1 MQGCIM
7 VSSKKETKSIN
18 NDTLDNYAIYLKEI
32 NRYQL
37 LTATE
42 ELIYS
47 RLYNSGCMDSRNK
60 LIESN
65 LRLVVKVANKYRNR
79 NQRDLS
85 PLDIIEE
92 GNLGLM
98 KAVDKFDP
106 ELGYRFSTYAVWWIK
121 ESIESALFNHSRT
134 VRLPVHITKELNTYL
149 RAARELTKSLKKEP
163 SISEISNYCEKD
175 MIKVNKIM
183 GLVPGVSTCRSALI
197 EDSSPLHIDL
207 CSNENENN
215 PDECLSKN
223 NLEDNL
229 SLWLDTLHGREKDI
243 IINRYGLFGCDIK
256 TLEELG
262 LDLKLSKERVR
273 QIQSE
278 TLIKLNTIFT
288 TNQLNLEIAL
298 G

>member
-1 MQGCIM
+1 M
-7 VSSKKETKSIN
+7 VSSKIEEKTTR
-18 NDTLDNYAIYLKEI
+18 NDILDNYSIYLKEI

-37 LTATE
+37 LTANE
-42 ELIYS
+42 ELTYS
-47 RLYNSGCMDSRNK
+47 RLYKSGCIDSRNK

-65 LRLVVKVANKYRNR
+65 LRLVVKVANKYRYR

-98 KAVDKFDP
+98 KAIDRFDP

-163 SISEISNYCEKD
+163 SISEISDYCEKD
-175 MIKVNKIM
+175 IIKVNKIM

-197 EDSSPLHIDL
+197 EDNSPVHIDL
-207 CSNENENN
+207 CPNDNVNN
-215 PDECLSKN
+215 PDEFLSKN

-229 SLWLDTLHGREKDI
+229 SSWIDSLHGREKEI
-243 IINRYGLFGCDIK
+243 IINRYGLFGSDIK
-256 TLEELG
+256 TLEQLG

-278 TLIKLNTIFT
+278 TLIKLNIIFK
-288 TNQLNLEIAL
+288 TNNLNLEVAL

>member
-7 VSSKKETKSIN
+7 VSSNKEIKSTV

-37 LTATE
+37 LTANE
-42 ELIYS
+42 ELTYS
-47 RLYNSGCMDSRNK
+47 RLYKSGCVNSRNK

-163 SISEISNYCEKD
+163 SISEISDYCEKD
-175 MIKVNKIM
+175 MIKVNKVM

-197 EDSSPLHIDL
+197 EDSTPVHIDL
-207 CSNENENN
+207 CSNDNSNN
-215 PDECLSKN
+215 PDEYLSKS

-229 SLWLDTLHGREKDI
+229 SSWIDTLQGREKEI
-243 IINRYGLFGCDIK
+243 IINRYGLFGSDIK

-262 LDLKLSKERVR
+262 LDLQLSKERVR

-278 TLIKLNTIFT
+278 TLIKLNTIFRV
-288 TNQLNLEIAL
+288 NHLNLETAL